1 MPKQLIINSSNYFQS
16 SSKFIYRFP
25 VRQQFKKGDQVGLS
39 SLSIYNSFYNISP
52 AYNNNTFTLVFPSL
66 VVQTQVITIPT
77 GYYSISDLNYF
88 LQQQCIK
95 YGFYCTSSTS
105 STSYI
110 YFMEFV
116 TNSVRYAAQINFYLL
131 PSVAGTYSVPAGFSW
146 AFPAA
151 AATPQITFSAPF
163 GLLIG
168 FTANTYP
175 LTADGFTAAI
185 QYVSPIT
192 PTLSVVNSLIM
203 TCNLINNHGISM
215 PSSIFNSITLNAGF
229 GSLVTMGAGQIIMSD
244 IATNDYDTIE
254 IQIYDQNLNLLS
266 IIDPDVL
273 ITLSLD
279 IK

>member
-1 MPKQLIINSSNYFQS
+1 MPKQLIINSSNYS
-16 SSKFIYRFP
+16 SGSSKFIYKFP

-39 SLSIYNSFYNISP
+39 SVSIYNSFYNISS

-66 VVQTQVITIPT
+66 VIQTQVITIPS

-95 YGFYCTSSTS
+95 YGFYCTSSAST
-105 STSYI
+105 TSYI

-116 TNSVRYAAQINFYLL
+116 TNSVRYAAQLNFYLL
-131 PSVAGTYSVPAGFSW
+131 SSNTGTYSVPSGFSW
-146 AFPAA
+146 AFPTVAV
-151 AATPQITFSAPF
+151 TPKITFDAPF
-163 GLLIG
+163 GLLLG

-175 LTADGFTAAI
+175 LTGAETSNI

-192 PTLSVVNSLIM
+192 PTLSVVNSLIL
-203 TCNLINNHGISM
+203 TCNLINNHGISI
-215 PSSIFNSITLNAGF
+215 PSSVFNSITLNAGF
-229 GSLVTMGAGQIIMSD
+229 GSLITMGAGQIIMSD
-244 IATNDYDTIE
+244 IATNDYDRIE
-254 IQIYDQNLNLLS
+254 IQMYDQNLNLLS

-279 IK
+279 VK